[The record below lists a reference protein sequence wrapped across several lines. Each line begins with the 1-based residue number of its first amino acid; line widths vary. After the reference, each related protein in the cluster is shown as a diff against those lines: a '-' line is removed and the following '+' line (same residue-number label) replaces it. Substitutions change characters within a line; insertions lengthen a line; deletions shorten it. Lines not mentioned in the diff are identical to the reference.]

1 MARQFFRGRPFR
13 NTHENRAFDRLC
25 HAVKLYTQST
35 DDVRVIGNVEY
46 DSGQIDALVLKSHA
60 ITIVDFKDWGGVI
73 TIGPNLPW
81 VNQDG
86 LKVKGGSYANP
97 FMQICAYRAELASD
111 LETAKWPGQDYSHIS
126 GFVLFLQNTEFQSTP
141 MIPSAERPVIG
152 SALVTG
158 TVAYST
164 SATCHPQ
171 SWTSRS
177 PSSTNWSPFWGS
189 IPMYLSQKAGLC
201 QQVTCSG
208 WPRNLLSVGARR
220 RRWAKLALVGPEAGG
235 GLLPAA
241 LGD

>member
-13 NTHENRAFDRLC
+13 NTNENRAFDRLC
-25 HAVKLYTQST
+25 HAVELYTQNT

-126 GFVLFLQNTEFQSTP
+126 GFVLFLQNTEFQMYPHDPFSRETGHWF
-141 MIPSAERPVIG
+141 SAGDWDGGVQHI
-152 SALVTG
+152 
-158 TVAYST
+158 
-164 SATCHPQ
+164 CHL
-171 SWTSRS
+171 SS
-177 PSSTNWSPFWGS
+177 PK
-189 IPMYLSQKAGLC
+189 LD
-201 QQVTCSG
+201 
-208 WPRNLLSVGARR
+208 LSVTQ
-220 RRWAKLALVGPEAGG
+220 LDELVSLLGVKSYIPQPEGR
-235 GLLPAA
+235 LVPASD
-241 LGD
+241 L